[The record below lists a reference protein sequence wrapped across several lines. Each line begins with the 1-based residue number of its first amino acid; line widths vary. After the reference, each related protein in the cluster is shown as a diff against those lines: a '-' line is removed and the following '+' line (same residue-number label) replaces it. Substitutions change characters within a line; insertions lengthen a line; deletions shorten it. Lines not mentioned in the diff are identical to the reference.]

1 MRGPDPASLSGKL
14 LTKGVD
20 TALPTVLTKKNI
32 VLGPIT
38 SRFTRL
44 LVPVI

>member
-1 MRGPDPASLSGKL
+1 MRGPDPTGLSRKL

-20 TALPTVLTKKNI
+20 TALLTVLTKKNI

-38 SRFTRL
+38 S
-44 LVPVI
+44 